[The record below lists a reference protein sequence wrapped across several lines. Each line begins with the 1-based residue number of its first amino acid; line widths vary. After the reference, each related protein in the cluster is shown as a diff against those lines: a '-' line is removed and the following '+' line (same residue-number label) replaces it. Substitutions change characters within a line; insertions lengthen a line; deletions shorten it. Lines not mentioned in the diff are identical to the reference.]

1 MSSTT
6 KGCLTDLTK
15 EESLVYGFRAYISP
29 ILVIIGIPTNFL
41 VVIVFAV
48 LEHRSKCRFNLY
60 AIWMSIAHNMQLIV
74 NTLIDDFLG
83 RGLKYATLCK
93 LSIQV
98 DIQSSFIC
106 KVQTYLTDASAL
118 IAAFILMLFSVD
130 RVCSIYNPK
139 YFEQGSHIKLTHV
152 IIVLVTLISL
162 LLNIPHLIFADLK
175 ITPIN
180 SNRECQYINPLAGG
194 VKYVLYLYIVGV
206 AILPAIFIFITNI
219 LILYKLSTIVY
230 RSKLIGAKDEESKN
244 EMGKVIAHLA
254 ISILFTCLSIPLV
267 VTIILRQEVH
277 FYKYDVLYPAYAK
290 KVVQY
295 SKLFSSVDSFN
306 HAFDFF
312 LYLAFMPTFRDT
324 LWEIL
329 TCRVVGWRKRRQ
341 RIKYRQ
347 RLEYFE
353 NQHRHQYH
361 HHCNH
366 DNQRQLQQQHQQQQQ
381 LHQIKP
387 QPQSQQYQHHP
398 LEWTPTTLVNNDD
411 TISLYSNKYN
421 IFSEIIYANING
433 INYNNTEP
441 IPYIDQYVNYSPEHC
456 VLTRL

>member
-1 MSSTT
+1 MSST

-15 EESLVYGFRAYISP
+15 EEILVYGFRAYISP

-41 VVIVFAV
+41 VAVVFTI
-48 LEHRSKCRFNLY
+48 LERRSKCRFNLY
-60 AIWMSIAHNMQLIV
+60 AIWMAIAHNMQLIV

-118 IAAFILMLFSVD
+118 IAASILMLFSVD

-139 YFEQGSHIKLTHV
+139 YFEQSSHIKLSHV
-152 IIVLVTLISL
+152 IIFLVTLISL
-162 LLNIPHLIFADLK
+162 MLNIPHLIFADLK

-180 SNRECQYINPLAGG
+180 SYRECQYINPLAGG

-244 EMGKVIAHLA
+244 EMGKVVAHLA
-254 ISILFTCLSIPLV
+254 ISILFTCVSIPLV

-324 LWEIL
+324 VWEIV
-329 TCRVVGWRKRRQ
+329 TCRVIGWRRRQ
-341 RIKYRQ
+341 RVKYRK

-353 NQHRHQYH
+353 NQHRHH
-361 HHCNH
+361 HQCNH
-366 DNQRQLQQQHQQQQQ
+366 DDHRQLKQQQQRQQQQQ
-381 LHQIKP
+381 QQTKL
-387 QPQSQQYQHHP
+387 QSQLQPHQHYQ
-398 LEWTPTTLVNNDD
+398 LEWKPATLVNDD
-411 TISLYSNKYN
+411 DKISLYSNNYS
-421 IFSEIIYANING
+421 IFPEIIYANING
-433 INYNNTEP
+433 INYSTEP